1 MMAGSWCVFHGKAC
15 SSSIWHLASSIRH
28 LPSCILHLASGSQ
41 VTKTKCGKE
50 KCMTNNNDNRVLG
63 RRNARQLTAEELHK
77 ILGQGNTQ
85 MTQLP
90 SMPFHPDF

>member
-1 MMAGSWCVFHGKAC
+1 
-15 SSSIWHLASSIRH
+15 
-28 LPSCILHLASGSQ
+28 
-41 VTKTKCGKE
+41 
-50 KCMTNNNDNRVLG
+50 MTNNNDNRVLG